1 MKKYEQNKQD
11 NNEKSED
18 NFSFLELYAECIAES
33 YNELGDFAKKELGPE
48 GRQMWKWDKKYRK
61 ASACMWWKVL
71 SSIFCTWCVAVMI
84 ARFCLK
90 MTLPVQCFWLTEAV
104 YVLVAGTL
112 PYCLRIPKNEDKA
125 LVMELNFVVLTV
137 AMLLAECALL

>member
-1 MKKYEQNKQD
+1 MKKHD
-11 NNEKSED
+11 
-18 NFSFLELYAECIAES
+18 
-33 YNELGDFAKKELGPE
+33 YNEFGDFAKKELGPE

-71 SSIFCTWCVAVMI
+71 SSIFCTWCVAAMI

-90 MTLPVQCFWLTEAV
+90 ITLPVQCFWLTEAV

>member
-48 GRQMWKWDKKYRK
+48 GRQMWKWGKKYRK
-61 ASACMWWKVL
+61 VSACIWWKLL
-71 SSIFCTWCVAVMI
+71 SFLFCAWCAAAMV

-90 MTLPVQCFWLTEAV
+90 IALPVQCFWLTVAV
-104 YVLVAGTL
+104 YILVAGTL
-112 PYCLRIPKNEDKA
+112 PYCIRIPKNEDKT
-125 LVMELNFVVLTV
+125 LVMELNFIILTV

>member
-1 MKKYEQNKQD
+1 MKKHEQNNQD
-11 NNEKSED
+11 SNKKPEN
-18 NFSFLELYAECIAES
+18 NFSFLELYAECIAEVH
-33 YNELGDFAKKELGPE
+33 NEFGDFAKKELGPE

-61 ASACMWWKVL
+61 VSACMWWKVL
-71 SSIFCTWCVAVMI
+71 SFLFCVWCVAAMI

-90 MTLPVQCFWLTEAV
+90 MTLPIQCFWLTEAV